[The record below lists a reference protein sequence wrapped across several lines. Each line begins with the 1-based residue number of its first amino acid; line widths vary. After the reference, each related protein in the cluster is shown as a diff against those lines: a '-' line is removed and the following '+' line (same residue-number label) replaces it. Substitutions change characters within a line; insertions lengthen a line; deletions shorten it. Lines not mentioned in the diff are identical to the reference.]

1 MKWNENCS
9 HMDEIVICESGACDT
24 LLHWVTPYSID
35 IIWLISGTLF
45 VGYHIRKKT
54 PQIYFYQETVR
65 RLWVILIRIRRWNL
79 WVVGISKWR
88 HHPQQQQ
95 QTTSMADVTSVWH
108 LFDSNVRIVEWFS
121 WLIIKTV
128 LDRYRQVVNTNTC
141 VLFYRY
147 RSHYHISL
155 PTYSKTNK
163 NQALLVWQQQ
173 LVATR
178 RTTSPSSQGCD
189 VIHWHF
195 ILCTCKHLYF

>member
-1 MKWNENCS
+1 M
-9 HMDEIVICESGACDT
+9 
-24 LLHWVTPYSID
+24 
-35 IIWLISGTLF
+35 
-45 VGYHIRKKT
+45 
-54 PQIYFYQETVR
+54 
-65 RLWVILIRIRRWNL
+65 
-79 WVVGISKWR
+79 VGISKWR
-88 HHPQQQQ
+88 HHPQQQQQ

-121 WLIIKTV
+121 LLIIKTV

-147 RSHYHISL
+147 IISLSLSL

-189 VIHWHF
+189 VIHSLTRYLMHSLTLTLTLTLTFNLKYIVKQNQIKMTRTMVWF
-195 ILCTCKHLYF
+195 

>member
-1 MKWNENCS
+1 
-9 HMDEIVICESGACDT
+9 MDEIVICESGACDA
-24 LLHWVTPYSID
+24 LLNWVTPYSID
-35 IIWLISGTLF
+35 IIWLLSGTLF
-45 VGYHIRKKT
+45 VGYHIRKNT

-65 RLWVILIRIRRWNL
+65 HLWIILIIRKRRWNL

-147 RSHYHISL
+147 ILTITSHLITNLQQNKQKPSPISL
-155 PTYSKTNK
+155 TTTVGSNATHNITIISGLWCYSLT
-163 NQALLVWQQQ
+163 LYLM
-173 LVATR
+173 
-178 RTTSPSSQGCD
+178 
-189 VIHWHF
+189 
-195 ILCTCKHLYF
+195 HL

>member
-1 MKWNENCS
+1 
-9 HMDEIVICESGACDT
+9 MDEIVICESGACDA

-35 IIWLISGTLF
+35 IIWLVSGTLF
-45 VGYHIRKKT
+45 VGYHIRKNT

-65 RLWVILIRIRRWNL
+65 HLWIILIIRKRRWNL

-95 QTTSMADVTSVWH
+95 QTTSMADVTPVWH
-108 LFDSNVRIVEWFS
+108 LFDSNVRIVERFS

-147 RSHYHISL
+147 IISFSLSL
-155 PTYSKTNK
+155 PTYSKTK
-163 NQALLVWQQQ
+163 KQALLVWIQQ

-189 VIHWHF
+189 VIHSHF